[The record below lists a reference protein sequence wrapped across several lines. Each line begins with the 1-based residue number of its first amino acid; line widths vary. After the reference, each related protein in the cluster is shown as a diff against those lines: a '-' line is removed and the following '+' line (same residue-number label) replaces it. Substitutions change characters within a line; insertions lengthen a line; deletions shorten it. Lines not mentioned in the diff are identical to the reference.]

1 LYEKIFRKVI
11 LEHLKHKTRIIATN
25 DINALKDYEN
35 IVLLKE
41 GQIKVS
47 GDMQDLVGSEDY
59 LEFISNANNIKIVDE
74 KKVRDVLDLYVNIE
88 DADC

>member
-1 LYEKIFRKVI
+1 MYEKIFRKVI
-11 LEHLKHKTRIIATN
+11 LEQLKDKTKIIVTN

-47 GDMQDLVGSEDY
+47 GDMKDLVGSEDY
-59 LEFISNANNIKIVDE
+59 LEFISNANNIKIVGQ

>member
-1 LYEKIFRKVI
+1 MYEKIFRKVVQ
-11 LEHLKHKTRIIATN
+11 EQLKHKTRIIVTN

-41 GQIKVS
+41 GRIKVS
-47 GDMQDLVGSEDY
+47 GDMRDLVSSEDY
-59 LEFISNANNIKIVDE
+59 LEFISNANNIKIVDQ

>member
-1 LYEKIFRKVI
+1 M
-11 LEHLKHKTRIIATN
+11 LEQLKHKTRIIVTN

-47 GDMQDLVGSEDY
+47 GYMQDLVGSEDY
-59 LEFISNANNIKIVDE
+59 LEFISNANNIKIVGQ

>member
-11 LEHLKHKTRIIATN
+11 LEQLKDKTKIIVTN

-47 GDMQDLVGSEDY
+47 GDMKDLVGSEDY
-59 LEFISNANNIKIVDE
+59 LEFISNANNIKIVGQ